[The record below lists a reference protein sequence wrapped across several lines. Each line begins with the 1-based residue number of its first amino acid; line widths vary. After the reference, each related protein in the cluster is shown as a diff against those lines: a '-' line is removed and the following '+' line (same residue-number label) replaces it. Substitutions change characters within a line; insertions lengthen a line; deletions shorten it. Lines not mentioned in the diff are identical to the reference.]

1 MGAEQMSTTDWVE
14 RARFR
19 EAVVEYAEANERSS
33 SCMWVM
39 YEGEPHFYVSD
50 RDKFPREPE
59 SSLRVYDKEL
69 LNYARTLWELG
80 K

>member
-1 MGAEQMSTTDWVE
+1 MSTTDWVE

-39 YEGEPHFYVSD
+39 YEGEPYFYISD
-50 RDKFPREPE
+50 RHKFPREPE

>member
-1 MGAEQMSTTDWVE
+1 MSTTDWVE

-19 EAVVEYAEANERSS
+19 EAVVGYAEANDRGS

-39 YEGEPHFYVSD
+39 YEGEPYLYISD
-50 RDKFPREPE
+50 RHKFPREPE
-59 SSLRVYDKEL
+59 SSLRVYDKEIL
-69 LNYARTLWELG
+69 DYARTIWELG

>member
-1 MGAEQMSTTDWVE
+1 MGTEQMSTTDWVE

-19 EAVVEYAEANERSS
+19 EAVMEYAEANDRSS

-39 YEGEPHFYVSD
+39 YEGEPYFYISD
-50 RDKFPREPE
+50 RHKFPREHE
-59 SSLRVYDKEL
+59 SSLRVYDKEIL
-69 LNYARTLWELG
+69 DYARTIWELG

>member
-1 MGAEQMSTTDWVE
+1 MSATDWVE

-19 EAVVEYAEANERSS
+19 EAVMEYAEANDRSS
-33 SCMWVM
+33 SWMWVM
-39 YEGEPHFYVSD
+39 YEGEPYFYVSD

-59 SSLRVYDKEL
+59 SSLRVYDKEIL
-69 LNYARTLWELG
+69 DYARTIWELG

>member
-1 MGAEQMSTTDWVE
+1 MGTEQMSTTDWVE

-19 EAVVEYAEANERSS
+19 EAVMEYAEANDRSS
-33 SCMWVM
+33 SWMWVM
-39 YEGEPHFYVSD
+39 YEGEPYFYISD

-59 SSLRVYDKEL
+59 SSLRVYDKEIL
-69 LNYARTLWELG
+69 DYARTIWELG